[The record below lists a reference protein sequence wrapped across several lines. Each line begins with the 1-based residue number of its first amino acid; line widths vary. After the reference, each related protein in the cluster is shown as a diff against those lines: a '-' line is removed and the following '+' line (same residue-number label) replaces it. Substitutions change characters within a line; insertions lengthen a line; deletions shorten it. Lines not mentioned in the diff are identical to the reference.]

1 MCEQKYETET
11 EQDNDG
17 DEKSN
22 IVNKKQDERS
32 KVWFVWVKESHAGI
46 HSERRS
52 SWMKKD
58 RKIEKKGNKS
68 RRTVT
73 AAERQMVVN

>member
-1 MCEQKYETET
+1 MASRICGKRQNIATEAVKEEIEERTKSGRMCEQKYETET

-32 KVWFVWVKESHAGI
+32 KVWFV
-46 HSERRS
+46 
-52 SWMKKD
+52 
-58 RKIEKKGNKS
+58 
-68 RRTVT
+68 
-73 AAERQMVVN
+73 